1 MSYFLKMI
9 NRLNNPVERIAFYQK
24 EDERIQVLIANLKAM
39 NLMISTRYAVYDK
52 TTKVDINALAEMYKR
67 VFRDYRSYMIKE
79 SKKVDLPKT
88 MIEINNRM
96 IKESENFYVE
106 HNTLLGELN
115 KELAVYMKKQTGRKI
130 VTQIYAQKNEY
141 IDSFE
146 SRAEGVRAWECLVAI
161 VEDGTI
167 ELKDLPSYGID
178 IDGIVID

>member
-24 EDERIQVLIANLKAM
+24 EDERIQTLIANLKAM
-39 NLMISTRYAVYDK
+39 NLMISTRYSVYDK
-52 TTKVDINALAEMYKR
+52 TTKVDINNLAEMYKR

-106 HNTLLGELN
+106 HNTLLSDLN
-115 KELAVYMKKQTGRKI
+115 KELAVYIKKQIGRKI
-130 VTQIYAQKNEY
+130 ASQIYAQKDEY

-146 SRAEGVRAWECLVAI
+146 TKSAGVRAWDCLIAI
-161 VEDGTI
+161 VEDGTV
-167 ELKDLPSYGID
+167 ELKDLPDYGIN